1 MSEIP
6 NLWARTMRRGGLV
19 AVCLCVVALDGC
31 KHEAMDLRQLMPR
44 EVGGWQAESPG
55 RVYDRDTL
63 FEYIDGGAEL
73 YLAYGF
79 REMVAGRYQK
89 AGEPDIVVDLFDMG
103 SSEDA
108 FGVFTAELQEPEAG
122 IGQGSEYAAGL
133 LRFWK
138 GRFFASVW
146 AEGETATT
154 EHSLLAIGAEIAN
167 AIEPPGRIPQL
178 VEALPERGLR
188 ERGLRFFHDH
198 PSLNL
203 HYFVADGNI
212 LDLSERTE
220 AVLAPYGAGDST
232 MQLLMI
238 RYPTAGDAQEAMAS
252 FLDTYLPE
260 GRRTGMAQVESG
272 TWVGAESRVDVVAVV
287 FDAPDEK
294 GARELLAAVWG
305 RLEDEER

>member
-1 MSEIP
+1 MSETR
-6 NLWARTMRRGGLV
+6 NLWARTIGRGGLF
-19 AVCLCVVALDGC
+19 ALCLWAAALGGC
-31 KHEAMDLRQLMPR
+31 KHEAMDLRQLMPG
-44 EVGGWQAESPG
+44 EVGGWRAESPG

-103 SSEDA
+103 SSDDA

-122 IGQGSEYAAGL
+122 VGQGSEYAAGL

-154 EHSLLAIGAEIAN
+154 ESSVLAIGEKIAA
-167 AIEPPGRIPQL
+167 AIEPPGRTPQL
-178 VEALPERGLR
+178 VRALPERGLG
-188 ERGLRFFHDH
+188 ERGIRFFHDH
-198 PSLNL
+198 ASLNL

-212 LDLSERTE
+212 LGLSEQTE
-220 AVLAPYGAGDST
+220 AVLAPYGAGDSA
-232 MQLLMI
+232 MRVLVI
-238 RYPTAGDAQEAMAS
+238 RYPAAGDAEDALAS
-252 FLDTYLPE
+252 FLDSYLPE

-272 TWVGAESRVDVVAVV
+272 TWVGAENRADVVAVV
-287 FDAPDEK
+287 FDAPNE
-294 GARELLAAVWG
+294 GEARDLLTAVWG
-305 RLEDEER
+305 RLEDEKR